1 MSSLTQSPDQTPAL
15 SHTHH
20 LHGLHYSRSDVD
32 GDSVPVSPHTDEE
45 ESYRDPTHIPPR
57 KSAVTLM
64 REVKERKG
72 NNGYMAICAP
82 MVRYSKL
89 PFRELVRTYGVDLAY
104 TPMILADVYK
114 HSTYSRDIEFR
125 TNAADS
131 PVVVQFAASNGVD
144 LADAAELAAPYSSGV
159 DLNCGCPQKWAISER
174 IGSHLMGDPE
184 RVRDMVR
191 QVKARVGGLRMAD
204 GEPYP
209 VSIKIRVHADPRRT
223 VEFVKRAESVGV
235 DWITVHG
242 RTSKQ
247 RSTEPVN
254 LDAIKLVKENASVPV
269 FANGDVF
276 SLEDADRIV
285 AHTRTDGVMAARGL
299 LENPALFAGYKHTP
313 MSAVQ
318 DFVRLS
324 TAYGSVHFIFHHHL
338 MYMLESSMS
347 RAEKKSFNIL
357 SSGPAIIDYLQGH
370 YGLDFTKYK

>member
-1 MSSLTQSPDQTPAL
+1 MSSSQPQQQPPTSSSQA
-15 SHTHH
+15 HH
-20 LHGLHYSRSDVD
+20 LHGRHYSRRDVD
-32 GDSVPVSPHTDEE
+32 GDSVPMSPDEVE
-45 ESYRDPTHIPPR
+45 DNQDPTHIPPP

-64 REVKERKG
+64 REAKQRKG
-72 NNGYMAICAP
+72 SDGYMAICAP

-114 HSTYSRDIEFR
+114 HSTYSRDLEFR

-131 PVVVQFAASNGVD
+131 PVVVQFAASTGVD
-144 LADAAELAAPYSSGV
+144 LADAAELAAPYSNGV
-159 DLNCGCPQKWAISER
+159 DLNCGCPQKWAISEK
-174 IGSHLMGDPE
+174 IGSYLMEDPE

-191 QVKARVGGLRMAD
+191 QVKARVGGMRMAD

-209 VSIKIRVHADPRRT
+209 VSIKIRVHNDPRRT

-235 DWITVHG
+235 DWVTVHG
-242 RTSKQ
+242 RTAKQ
-247 RSTEPVN
+247 RSTEPVD

-285 AHTRTDGVMAARGL
+285 AHTRADGVMAARGL

-313 MSAVQ
+313 MAAVQ

-347 RAEKKSFNIL
+347 RAEKKTFNIL
-357 SSGPAIIDYLQGH
+357 SSGPAIIDYLEGH
-370 YGLDFTKYK
+370 YGLDFSKRK